1 MRRIGLISVMVE
13 EGGIGVH
20 VLDVFAATAVDVRVH
35 LRLVLRKKARS
46 CFDG

>member
-35 LRLVLRKKARS
+35 LRLVLCEEARS